1 MDKYH
6 KKITDTFTDFILGGI
21 PYSELSVSK
30 ICKRADV
37 ARGTFY
43 SKYDKLDDLLIEV
56 IMNQYSNFKLEQGK
70 IQAINGIKN
79 TINFINKNGFL
90 TVICKDTKARK
101 VFENLVEHNIRNNII
116 SVLSGTD
123 NDDIRDNKPLLFFSK
138 ISREMIFL
146 CLEYELDESIIDDFF
161 NGFTMGDVSLVN
173 LIDKHI
179 TERNP

>member
-6 KKITDTFTDFILGGI
+6 KKITDTFTDLILGGI

-79 TINFINKNGFL
+79 TIYFMQIVITSCEKIKNKKIKKSLDIFQY
-90 TVICKDTKARK
+90 IC
-101 VFENLVEHNIRNNII
+101 
-116 SVLSGTD
+116 
-123 NDDIRDNKPLLFFSK
+123 
-138 ISREMIFL
+138 
-146 CLEYELDESIIDDFF
+146 
-161 NGFTMGDVSLVN
+161 
-173 LIDKHI
+173 
-179 TERNP
+179 